1 MYLKQYYQNNQY
13 YDILNLLINYYNN
26 YHYILINIYQK
37 YYVNLL
43 LNHYPYFLYQIIFYN

>member
-1 MYLKQYYQNNQY
+1 MYLEQYYQNNQY

-43 LNHYPYFLYQIIFYN
+43 LNHYPYFYIK